1 MKTLAAFAVIALLC
15 GLTGSVG
22 LADSGS
28 SQGKPANASPAEVGK
43 GQGAEMEAPT
53 VQGQVLKIE
62 ANSLIIQTGGGGQT
76 RLKLDGESK
85 VEGQPKVGDRV
96 EAQMSSDGHVKNL
109 KLAR

>member
-1 MKTLAAFAVIALLC
+1 MDL
-15 GLTGSVG
+15 
-22 LADSGS
+22 
-28 SQGKPANASPAEVGK
+28 
-43 GQGAEMEAPT
+43 PT

-62 ANSLIIQTGGGGQT
+62 ANTLIIQTGGGGQT

>member
-1 MKTLAAFAVIALLC
+1 MVAQLVAKQIR
-15 GLTGSVG
+15 
-22 LADSGS
+22 
-28 SQGKPANASPAEVGK
+28 
-43 GQGAEMEAPT
+43 
-53 VQGQVLKIE
+53 
-62 ANSLIIQTGGGGQT
+62 GGQT

>member
-15 GLTGSVG
+15 GLIGASVG

-28 SQGKPANASPAEVGK
+28 SQGKPGDASPSEVGK
-43 GQGAEMEAPT
+43 GAEMDLPT

-62 ANSLIIQTGGGGQT
+62 ANSLIIQTAGGGQT
-76 RLKLDGESK
+76 RLRLDGESK